1 MRLHSALTVFLCSAG
16 TTLLVWAFRTA
27 SLLVGRSLGPGEAIS
42 TVIGMGT
49 MLAIGSYVLAQGV
62 RLLREEHGGARRK
75 PEPKREEGTKEGAK
89 EAG

>member
-16 TTLLVWAFRTA
+16 TALLVWAFRTA

-49 MLAIGSYVLAQGV
+49 MLAIGAYILAQGI
-62 RLLREEHGGARRK
+62 RLLREERGGARRK
-75 PEPKREEGTKEGAK
+75 PEPKREGGTKEGAK
-89 EAG
+89 GAG